1 MHCRYM
7 VGGMMEGGN
16 SRRAKRGGSHL
27 KVKNRLCCEKNCG
40 GYDIRPESTLD
51 SKANNLK
58 FCCSKY
64 CPVVLLLLFVSMA
77 D

>member
-7 VGGMMEGGN
+7 VEGMMERGN

-27 KVKNRLCCEKNCG
+27 KVKIVYIVKKICG

-51 SKANNLK
+51 GKANNLK